1 MEDVGSL
8 DLDLDFV
15 FPLGENEFKFSGF
28 RRDNILGDNNLMKNK
43 KYELN
48 NKIGD

>member
-1 MEDVGSL
+1 MEAVGSL

-15 FPLGENEFKFSGF
+15 FALGENEFKFSGF